1 MKNQSNPPHGKP
13 QSITGWRGYI
23 TGSGLIFASVAG
35 MSGLFRHEIMCKF
48 PVIVAEQGDFCK
60 YRAKRAE
67 YPRKRCVMRCFRLF
81 SQIYTMD
88 FIIFSWNRLFFC
100 VFC

>member
-35 MSGLFRHEIMCKF
+35 MRGLFRHEIMCKF
-48 PVIVAEQGDFCK
+48 PVIVAEQCDFSK
-60 YRAKRAE
+60 YKAKRTK
-67 YPRKRCVMRCFRLF
+67 YHCKCRVMIYYQSFQRK
-81 SQIYTMD
+81 YTMI
-88 FIIFSWNRLFFC
+88 FVVFSWNRLFFC
-100 VFC
+100 VFR